1 MNTQSILL
9 VEDNPDDIALMLHA
23 LNDNRIANPVV
34 VAEDGEQALQ
44 TLFGTHEQAESG
56 APALILLD
64 LNLPKRNGLEVLR
77 ELRNHPN
84 TRLVPVVILTS
95 SLEPSDRLNAYQAG
109 ANSYLRKP
117 VDFDEFVHV
126 AQQVGSYWLGL
137 NQPAVDN

>member
-77 ELRNHPN
+77 ELRNHPD

-117 VDFDEFVHV
+117 VDFDEFVDV

>member
-44 TLFGTHEQAESG
+44 TLFGTNEQAESG

-77 ELRNHPN
+77 ELRNHPD

-95 SLEPSDRLNAYQAG
+95 SLEPSDRLKAYQAG

>member
-23 LNDNRIANPVV
+23 LSDNQIANPVV
-34 VAEDGEQALQ
+34 VVEDGEQALQ
-44 TLFGTHEQAESG
+44 TLFGAAGQAERG
-56 APALILLD
+56 GPALILLD

-126 AQQVGSYWLGL
+126 AQQVGSYWLRL

>member
-44 TLFGTHEQAESG
+44 TLFGTNEQAESG

-64 LNLPKRNGLEVLR
+64 LNR
-77 ELRNHPN
+77 
-84 TRLVPVVILTS
+84 TPVWC
-95 SLEPSDRLNAYQAG
+95 R
-109 ANSYLRKP
+109 
-117 VDFDEFVHV
+117 
-126 AQQVGSYWLGL
+126 W
-137 NQPAVDN
+137 

>member
-34 VAEDGEQALQ
+34 IAEDGEQALQ
-44 TLFGTHEQAESG
+44 TLFGPHEQAESG

-77 ELRNHPN
+77 ELRNHPD

-95 SLEPSDRLNAYQAG
+95 SLEPRDRLNAYQAG

>member
-1 MNTQSILL
+1 MNRQSILL

-23 LNDNRIANPVV
+23 LSDNQIANPVV
-34 VAEDGEQALQ
+34 VVEDGEQALQ
-44 TLFGTHEQAESG
+44 TLFGAAGQAERG
-56 APALILLD
+56 VPALILLD

-126 AQQVGSYWLGL
+126 AQQVGSYWLRL

>member
-44 TLFGTHEQAESG
+44 TLFGTNEQAESG

-77 ELRNHPN
+77 ELRNHPD

-126 AQQVGSYWLGL
+126 AQQVGSYWLRL

>member
-44 TLFGTHEQAESG
+44 TLFGTNEQAESG